1 MCVKECRILIVSD
14 RPEFVNSLMQSW
26 QRLNYEPEFTVFHRG
41 PVEFPESAVVV
52 VADGAPA
59 LASVSGH
66 AALAIVITVDQSS
79 HGTGGSEVHSQL
91 DSRLHS
97 QSRLVQIRHGEGWAD
112 LAAALAQEA
121 ILRAKAVQQVVEA
134 ERRLG
139 ESEHFA
145 AIGRFITGERHG
157 LANALTSVMGN
168 SELVLMD
175 AAELRDEV
183 RGQLETI
190 HAMSLRMH
198 ETLQR
203 LSSLDTEMRKSR
215 GASC

>member
-1 MCVKECRILIVSD
+1 MEQCTILIASED
-14 RPEFVNSLMQSW
+14 PEFVNSLLQSW
-26 QRLNYEPEFTVFHRG
+26 QRLHYEPEFTVSSHG
-41 PVEFPESAVVV
+41 PAELANDAVV
-52 VADGAPA
+52 VADGTAA
-59 LASVSGH
+59 LDCPGVRALLTIVVAADH
-66 AALAIVITVDQSS
+66 AAHEIGSSQLNSQLSSQPSS
-79 HGTGGSEVHSQL
+79 HL
-91 DSRLHS
+91 
-97 QSRLVQIRHGEGWAD
+97 RLVRIRRAEGWAD

-121 ILRAKAVQQVVEA
+121 VLRMKAAQQVLEA

-145 AIGRFITGERHG
+145 AIGRFIVDERHG

-168 SELVLMD
+168 SELVLLD
-175 AAELRDEV
+175 SGAELRDEV

-203 LSSLDTEMRKSR
+203 LSSLDSQMRKDR

>member
-1 MCVKECRILIVSD
+1 MEHRLLVISD
-14 RPEFVNSLMQSW
+14 DAEFVNSLVQSW
-26 QRLNYEPEFTVFHRG
+26 CRQNYEPEFTVANHDDTE
-41 PVEFPESAVVV
+41 EFPDCAVI
-52 VADGAPA
+52 VADG
-59 LASVSGH
+59 S
-66 AALAIVITVDQSS
+66 AALARM
-79 HGTGGSEVHSQL
+79 TGRALLAILVTADRPSLATESPSL
-91 DSRLHS
+91 
-97 QSRLVQIRHGEGWAD
+97 RLVQIQRGEGWAD

-121 ILRAKAVQQVVEA
+121 MLRVKAVEQVVEV

-145 AIGRFITGERHG
+145 AIGRFIVDARHG
-157 LANALTSVMGN
+157 LANALTSVLGN
-168 SELVLMD
+168 SELVLLD
-175 AAELRDEV
+175 SNAGLRDEV

-203 LSSLDTEMRKSR
+203 LSSLDTEMRKNR

>member
-1 MCVKECRILIVSD
+1 MEHRILIVSND
-14 RPEFVNSLMQSW
+14 AEFVNSLVQSW
-26 QRLNYEPEFTVFHRG
+26 CRQNYEPEFTVANHATG
-41 PVEFPESAVVV
+41 EFPDTAVV
-52 VADGAPA
+52 VADGP
-59 LASVSGH
+59 
-66 AALAIVITVDQSS
+66 AALARMTGRALLAIVVTADRPSPAIESPS
-79 HGTGGSEVHSQL
+79 L
-91 DSRLHS
+91 
-97 QSRLVQIRHGEGWAD
+97 RLVQIQRGEGWSD

-121 ILRAKAVQQVVEA
+121 MLRVKAVEQVVEA

-145 AIGRFITGERHG
+145 AIGRFIVDARHG
-157 LANALTSVMGN
+157 LANALTSVLGN
-168 SELVLMD
+168 SELVLLD
-175 AAELRDEV
+175 SNAGLRDEV

-203 LSSLDTEMRKSR
+203 LSSLDTEMRKNR